1 MERRVTWATS
11 FGPGTHDTSN
21 QGPKGV
27 DHVHPGALGDYLQR
41 QMGYQ
46 KIRCNPQMQNILLDR
61 TQHPQHQ
68 HQGPRGVGHV
78 PPGALGDHLQGQM
91 GYQKIHCNSQ
101 MQNILFDRTQHPQH
115 QGPRGV
121 GQCNTPQLDDY

>member
-1 MERRVTWATS
+1 MGVGVLIVRKCEALHIIYLRIQHGKESDMGYIIWS
-11 FGPGTHDTSN
+11 WHPLHQH

-61 TQHPQHQ
+61 T
-68 HQGPRGVGHV
+68 
-78 PPGALGDHLQGQM
+78 
-91 GYQKIHCNSQ
+91 
-101 MQNILFDRTQHPQH
+101 
-115 QGPRGV
+115 
-121 GQCNTPQLDDY
+121 